1 MRAINQI
8 FIPIGN
14 ILVYTVILYVA
25 FETEKL
31 EYDREEK
38 KKEESRVNPGINTT
52 DSFFDRFSF
61 DNEDEK
67 SQGNESRND
76 EEDVSRL
83 SQKERALNSLTASHP
98 E

>member
-14 ILVYTVILYVA
+14 ILVYIVILYVA

-38 KKEESRVNPGINTT
+38 KKEESRVNPDINTT

-61 DNEDEK
+61 DNVDEK
-67 SQGNESRND
+67 SQVNESRND
-76 EEDVSRL
+76 EEDVSSL
-83 SQKERALNSLTASHP
+83 SQKERAIKSLTASHP